1 MLRSP
6 SWIKKTLKLPVTVF
20 PPRPPIHTSSLFTA
34 LIKRCSDDLYEWQRA
49 SRPKDSESS
58 FVLHDGPPY
67 ANGDLHVGH
76 ALNKILKDITCRVQL
91 ARGKRIEYRP
101 SWDCHGLPIE
111 LKAVENLEESSF
123 ENMIHHQV
131 NTMEQGNA
139 AEVSKSL
146 AKHVVTRKLAR
157 TLARKTIK
165 TQKAQFKSWGIMADW
180 EMPWKTMDRGYET
193 KQLEVFKD
201 MVERGLVYRHFK
213 PVYWSPFTQTALA
226 EAELEY
232 NENHRSRTAYV
243 KYSLDFVAP
252 ELDSKLRPFGQVS
265 CVIWTTMQYTLPAN
279 RAIGYHRSIDYVVV
293 RSQIHG
299 PLLVGQARVEA
310 LSKLLEEELIE
321 ETVFSGDLLE
331 GATYRDAPWSKEVV
345 VRPFLHAEHV
355 TAESGS
361 GLAHLAPGHGMEDY
375 RVCLEYGILPFA
387 PVTAQGRF
395 NDTACSKEPEFLD
408 GQYVFGAGGERVI
421 SYLHRHNMILA
432 EDTIVHKYPYDW
444 RSKKPVILRATA
456 QWFANV
462 GDLKELALR
471 TLESPGQEFSPP
483 SSQNRLR
490 SFVQN
495 RSEWCIS
502 RQRAWGVP
510 IPALYHQESG
520 EAFMT
525 GQSIAHIISVIDER
539 GIDAW
544 WTDPGFEP
552 AWTPPGL
559 REPDGTTKYERGQDT
574 MDVWFDSGTSWTQT
588 VDDEGLPKQAD
599 VYLEGS
605 DQHRGW
611 FQSSLLTWL
620 ASKKGSETEGSDV
633 GAPFRKLVTH
643 GFVLDHLGR
652 KMSKSVGNVISPT
665 EIIDASLLPP
675 VRRKVNGKM
684 GLSRDS
690 MGPDALR
697 LWVANCDFTTDLTLS
712 VPKLQLVNGSLA
724 KLRGTLKQLLG
735 IIDDWKP
742 RSSVHDKATQGSESN
757 HHDLLN
763 VASTS
768 HHQPQIGFET
778 CSINHRI
785 AGLHLHDMQ
794 HAVQEHYN
802 NFEYN
807 KAVDGII
814 RYVNVDLSAFYF
826 ESIKD
831 AAYCGTRE
839 ERQQVQDACV
849 VIFCVLSR
857 LLGPVVPMLIQE
869 AWECAPPAV
878 RSYFGLLSPL
888 QAMWENGIVFR
899 SGLLQK
905 EILEEVKSSDGL
917 FDDLLSAVRRVQEEA
932 RRDKKLGSSVA
943 CDVVLEVVE
952 STTAEKSTPT
962 TSLLRGYMKD
972 LPSLFVVSR
981 VMVETQ
987 SPDLTHLSWHYE
999 GETDV
1004 LGEKIRVHV
1013 VSPQEQR
1020 CIRCWRHLAPIGVK
1034 PELALCGRC
1043 EEVTN
1048 TLGIKPG
1055 VDAVGSDDGS

>member
-20 PPRPPIHTSSLFTA
+20 PPRPPIHTSSDFAA

-49 SRPKDSESS
+49 TRPKDPEFS

-91 ARGKRIEYRP
+91 ARGKRIEFRP

-111 LKAVENLEESSF
+111 LKAVENLEMCSF
-123 ENMIHHQV
+123 ENMIQHQFK
-131 NTMEQGNA
+131 TMEQGST
-139 AEVSKSL
+139 AEVSKTL
-146 AKHVVTRKLAR
+146 AKHAVTRKLAR

-165 TQKAQFKSWGIMADW
+165 TQKAQFKTWGIMADW

-193 KQLEVFKD
+193 KQLEVFKT
-201 MVERGLVYRHFK
+201 MVERGLVYRQFK

-232 NENHRSRTAYV
+232 NEKHKSRTAYV
-243 KYSLDFVAP
+243 KYPLAHVAP
-252 ELDSKLRPFGQVS
+252 ELDSILRPFGQIS
-265 CVIWTTMQYTLPAN
+265 CVIWTTMQWTLPAN
-279 RAIGYHRSIDYVVV
+279 RAIGFHQSVDYVVV
-293 RSQIHG
+293 KSRIHG

-310 LSKLLEEELIE
+310 LSKLLKEDLIE
-321 ETVFSGDLLE
+321 ETIFPGHLLE

-345 VRPFLHAEHV
+345 TRPLLHAEHV
-355 TAESGS
+355 TADSGS

-375 RVCLEYGILPFA
+375 RVCIKYGIMPFA
-387 PVTAQGRF
+387 PVTAHGRF
-395 NDTACSKEPEFLD
+395 NDTACSKEPELLD
-408 GQYVFGAGGERVI
+408 GQYIFDAGGERVLA
-421 SYLHRHNMILA
+421 YLHRHNMVLA
-432 EDTIVHKYPYDW
+432 EDRIVHKYPYDW

-462 GDLKELALR
+462 GNLQELALQSLDDPEQ
-471 TLESPGQEFSPP
+471 TFLPP

-520 EAFMT
+520 EALMT
-525 GQSIAHIISVIDER
+525 GQSIAHIISMIDER

-544 WTDPGFEP
+544 WTDPESEP

-588 VDDEGLPKQAD
+588 VDGEGRPRQAD

-620 ASKKGSETEGSDV
+620 ASKSGSGPERSDV
-633 GAPFRKLVTH
+633 GAPFRRLVTH

-675 VRRKVNGKM
+675 VKRKVNGKM

-697 LWVANCDFTTDLTLS
+697 LWVASCDFTNDLTLS
-712 VPKLQLVNGSLA
+712 IPKLQLVNGSLA

-735 IIDDWKP
+735 IIDDWKS
-742 RSSVHDKATQGSESN
+742 RSFVRDEAAQRSHPNKV
-757 HHDLLN
+757 DLLDTG
-763 VASTS
+763 SDLYQQS
-768 HHQPQIGFET
+768 QIVLGT

-785 AGLHLHDMQ
+785 AGLHLHRMQ
-794 HAVQEHYN
+794 QAVQEHFDD
-802 NFEYN
+802 FEYN
-807 KAVDGII
+807 KAVDAII
-814 RYVNVDLSAFYF
+814 RYVNADLSAFYF

-831 AAYCGTRE
+831 AAYCGTAE

-849 VIFCVLSR
+849 IIFCVLSR
-857 LLGPVVPMLIQE
+857 LLGPVVPMLVQE
-869 AWECAPPAV
+869 AWECVPSAV
-878 RSYFGLLSPL
+878 RSYSGLLSPL
-888 QAMWENGIVFR
+888 QATWDDDTVFR
-899 SGLLQK
+899 SGLLQN
-905 EILEEVKSSDGL
+905 EILEEVKRGEDIFNS
-917 FDDLLSAVRRVQEEA
+917 LLGAVRRAQEEA
-932 RRDKKLGSSVA
+932 RKDKKLGSSVA
-943 CDVVLEVVE
+943 CDVALEVVE
-952 STTAEKSTPT
+952 PTAAEPATPT
-962 TSLLRGYMKD
+962 TALLQRYKKD
-972 LPSLFVVSR
+972 LSTLFVVSR
-981 VMVETQ
+981 AMIETQ
-987 SPDLTHLSWHYE
+987 PPHFTPVSWHYQS
-999 GETDV
+999 ETDV

-1013 VSPQEQR
+1013 LSPQEQR
-1020 CIRCWRHLAPIGVK
+1020 CVRCWRHLAPTGVNA
-1034 PELALCGRC
+1034 ELALCNRC

-1048 TLGIKPG
+1048 TLGINPD
-1055 VDAVGSDDGS
+1055 VEAVGSDKER